1 MHSASLSFAGAA
13 APIAT
18 RVRAPVMETVEDL
31 KVLAQE
37 LNPTVGYY
45 NPTSLAEME
54 FWGQSQEA
62 TIGWLRHAEIK
73 HGRVAMAAF
82 VGYIFGANKVAFP
95 WDIAGGPLA
104 GTGPFADVSGG
115 SISFSDIANAGSPMD
130 RARPNFQPEI
140 ITAAAA
146 H

>member
-1 MHSASLSFAGAA
+1 MQ
-13 APIAT
+13 
-18 RVRAPVMETVEDL
+18 
-31 KVLAQE
+31 VLAEEQQLPMGFWDP
-37 LNPTVGYY
+37 LN
-45 NPTSLAEME
+45 LAEAD
-54 FWGQSQEA
+54 FWNQGNEA

-104 GTGPFADVSGG
+104 GTGPFTDVAGG
-115 SISFSDIANAGSPMD
+115 SISFTDIANAGSPMD
-130 RARPNFQPEI
+130 RARLHFQPQS
-140 ITAAAA
+140 TAAAA

>member
-1 MHSASLSFAGAA
+1 MGFWD
-13 APIAT
+13 P
-18 RVRAPVMETVEDL
+18 
-31 KVLAQE
+31 
-37 LNPTVGYY
+37 LN
-45 NPTSLAEME
+45 LAEAD
-54 FWGQSQEA
+54 FWNQGNEA